1 MAKVKKTSGHSKTQI
16 TKQHLKLFSVFSQK
30 NSMKKLLPIFIIA
43 LILSACSSLKVYNDY
58 DKTVDF
64 NQFKSFSF
72 YPWDYKHGYQIN
84 DYDKN
89 TIYNA
94 IQREMEEKGYQYT
107 KEVGDLVISLF
118 VTLKNETSYEAYT
131 NHYGGWAGYGG
142 GWGYYGFGYGYG
154 YGPGYS
160 STTITESNYEEGTL
174 IIDFFNAAD
183 KKLIWQGIGSREV
196 EYDLDKR
203 DKKLPKNIN
212 QMLAR
217 FPVASKN

>member
-64 NQFKSFSF
+64 NQFKSFNF
-72 YPWDYKHGYQIN
+72 YWLQETGL
-84 DYDKN
+84 
-89 TIYNA
+89 T
-94 IQREMEEKGYQYT
+94 
-107 KEVGDLVISLF
+107 F